1 MNLPAE
7 TADEVVVLDRSPSGT
22 EEFDF
27 FSSEEE
33 RAKRLRNDSDLQD
46 MKERIRYA
54 NNAYGITQAWVGFLI
69 VITISQFSLKPLNM
83 GLGTTEFVTVITTTT
98 VSILGF
104 WLLVGQY
111 LFHRPKPPPS

>member
-1 MNLPAE
+1 MILRE
-7 TADEVVVLDRSPSGT
+7 GSEEERVELDPDPSGA

-111 LFHRPKPPPS
+111 LFHRPKSPPS